1 MKFFLALLC
10 SVLVHT
16 SLFAISPFSLE
27 EIRGVNI
34 TVLNKS
40 GILDEP
46 LVQSIE
52 KQIAAH
58 LLALGI
64 ATSSKR
70 FSNLLIKLDHLK
82 GTTPNVCHVTL
93 SLVENGTF
101 TRAKPIEALAISYT
115 KDDLFE
121 CTDVKKEI
129 AESIEFLVDEFID
142 QYKDENKPPKK

>member
-52 KQIAAH
+52 KQIAAR

-82 GTTPNVCHVTL
+82 GTNPNVCHVTL